1 MKIGPSFFLIVGAL
15 LSPSL
20 AHAQS
25 TSDSS
30 SSAAIQQQTQ
40 QSGTSGTATAQADSG
55 SQSKPPVNAVS
66 PAPQAGDEQGKGP
79 VIGQT
84 KHIAGIVPNYRA
96 VDADLILPPLSP
108 RGKFKLAIYDSFDYG
123 SFVFAG
129 LQAAYYQGTRAY
141 PEFGN
146 GMRGYGRYYWHAF
159 SDQTVSNMLTDAL
172 VPIATR
178 EDPRFYT
185 SGHGSILRR
194 TIHAFD
200 RLVITKTDA
209 GGTTFNISEIVGTG
223 IGSGITSLYYPG
235 QERTFVKV
243 AENWET
249 QLLSD
254 GIANIAKEFWP
265 DIRRK
270 LHHGN

>member
-1 MKIGPSFFLIVGAL
+1 LKILAVFLMSIGAL
-15 LSPSL
+15 M
-20 AHAQS
+20 
-25 TSDSS
+25 
-30 SSAAIQQQTQ
+30 SSAAVGAQTTSDQSAAATPAQQVQQTGTSSAPAPQPQAASLSKPVVNAPPSGIQQ
-40 QSGTSGTATAQADSG
+40 SDGTSGM
-55 SQSKPPVNAVS
+55 
-66 PAPQAGDEQGKGP
+66 
-79 VIGQT
+79 QT

-96 VDADLILPPLSP
+96 VEADRILPPLSVN
-108 RGKFKLAIYDSFDYG
+108 GKFKLAIYDSFDYG
-123 SFVFAG
+123 SFIFAG
-129 LQAAYYQGTRAY
+129 LQASYYQGTRAY

-159 SDQTVSNMLTDAL
+159 ADQTVSNMLTDAL

-194 TIHAFD
+194 TLHAFD
-200 RLVITKTDA
+200 RLVITKTDK
-209 GGTTFNISEIVGTG
+209 GNETFNFSEIIGTG
-223 IGSGITSLYYPG
+223 LGSGLTSMYYPG
-235 QERTFVKV
+235 QERTAPKV
-243 AENWET
+243 LMNWET

>member
-1 MKIGPSFFLIVGAL
+1 MNFCRCWVAL
-15 LSPSL
+15 LVIAFAPAL
-20 AHAQS
+20 TQAQTVTNGGVGS
-25 TSDSS
+25 NV
-30 SSAAIQQQTQ
+30 QQQGQ
-40 QSGTSGTATAQADSG
+40 QTGSTGSSTGQADSN
-55 SQSKPPVNAVS
+55 SQAKPPVTTAP
-66 PAPQAGDEQGKGP
+66 PATPPADQQSDSTVGK
-79 VIGQT
+79 QT
-84 KHIAGIVPNYRA
+84 KHIVGIVPNYRA
-96 VDADLILPPLSP
+96 VDADRIMPPLSVE
-108 RGKFKLAIYDSFDYG
+108 GKFRLAIYDSFDYG

-146 GMRGYGRYYWHAF
+146 GPAGYGRYYWHAF

-185 SGHGSILRR
+185 SGHGSVLRR
-194 TIHAFD
+194 SIHAFD

-209 GGTTFNISEIVGTG
+209 GGETFNISEVVGTG

-235 QERTFVKV
+235 RERTFAKV
-243 AENWET
+243 AANWET
-249 QLLSD
+249 QILSD
-254 GIANIAKEFWP
+254 GIANIVKEFWP